1 MKTAKKAM
9 LMTLCAI
16 ILVVATVFGT
26 MAYLTSTDTVENTF
40 TVGNVAIK
48 LDEAKVGTDGKALTG
63 ADATRVKENSYK
75 LLPGHTYTK
84 DPTIHV
90 DAASEDCFIRAKVTL
105 TNAKEW
111 IAIATKYA
119 DNKVENIIKGT
130 DDNIWWVSQPAV
142 DETANTVTYT
152 FVYKNESHTD
162 ELGKRIWT
170 STDSKDLVLFNE
182 IAIPG
187 GLTNDEL
194 KSVGASKITVVAEAI
209 QADGFKNADEA
220 WAAFEGV
227 STGR

>member
-26 MAYLTSTDTVENTF
+26 MAYLTSTDEVNNTF
-40 TVGNVAIK
+40 TVGNVKIT
-48 LDEAKVGTDGKALTG
+48 LDEAKVDTNGSPVEG
-63 ADATRVKENSYK
+63 AARVKVNDYK

-111 IAIATKYA
+111 IDIATKYA

-194 KSVGASKITVVAEAI
+194 AAVGSSKITVVAEAI
-209 QADGFKNADEA
+209 QADGFANADAA
-220 WAAFEGV
+220 WKAFEG
-227 STGR
+227 

>member
-26 MAYLTSTDTVENTF
+26 MAYLTSTDKVVNTF

-48 LDEAKVGTDGKALTG
+48 LDEAKVDTNGSPIAG
-63 ADATRVKENSYK
+63 AARVKTNEYK
-75 LLPGHTYTK
+75 LMPGHTYTK

-105 TNAKEW
+105 TNADEW
-111 IAIATKYA
+111 IKIATKYA
-119 DNKVENIIKGT
+119 GNKVENIIKGT

-194 KSVGASKITVVAEAI
+194 KDVGDSKITVVAEAI
-209 QADGFKNADEA
+209 QADGFATADAA
-220 WAAFEGV
+220 WEAFEGV